1 MDKFIHNLD
10 LGAKG
15 IWFPIT
21 VSIVLVLTSLFIP
34 KKNITWR
41 DMYITFGIVG
51 LFTWISDAIVA
62 RGFDLIDLGDPTKG
76 GIGEILSYTFIPTSL
91 SILFI
96 NYFTKKNKWKLTILF
111 TILSF
116 LIETGMLFFGY
127 MEYTGWSMFISF
139 IVFIIAFYFLLPIHI
154 KILKR

>member
-1 MDKFIHNLD
+1 MDTFLHNLD

-15 IWFPIT
+15 LWFPVTI
-21 VSIVLVLTSLFIP
+21 SIVLVLTALFIP
-34 KKNITWR
+34 KKKISWIE
-41 DMYITFGIVG
+41 MYTTFGIVG
-51 LFTWISDAIVA
+51 LFTWITDGIIA
-62 RGFDLIDLGDPTKG
+62 RGFDLIDLGDPNTG

-116 LIETGMLFFGY
+116 LIETGMLYFGY
-127 MEYTGWSMFISF
+127 MEYSGWNRFISF
-139 IVFIIAFYFLLPIHI
+139 IVFIIAFYFLVPLHI
-154 KILKR
+154 KIIRR